1 MLARRALLLLPLF
14 VASGCATFDDLWS
27 SVGRGGASESVPLE
41 NRPVQDPID
50 PNNFFLDS
58 ADQTVIGEPQVVFA
72 REEDT
77 LSDLARTYGLG
88 YDEIIAANPC
98 VDQWLPGEGTPILLP
113 TQFILPSVEPG

>member
-14 VASGCATFDDLWS
+14 VASGCTTLDNLWS

-72 REEDT
+72 RE
-77 LSDLARTYGLG
+77 
-88 YDEIIAANPC
+88 
-98 VDQWLPGEGTPILLP
+98 
-113 TQFILPSVEPG
+113 